1 MKRGCICNSVAN
13 DCPTEVFMKFAKLFL
28 YSTILLSVM
37 HCAELFQSKD
47 KKDNTDAIYALLLNA
62 GCTVTD
68 VSAPSSGRK
77 IDFTVCRGDANAAL
91 AASGFSSSSV
101 SLSGG
106 LVGTGSSS
114 TVYTNASSLSSLG
127 GDKKAS
133 IEIVYVLSQG
143 DSSVDAI
150 LPSTTNLSG
159 PGFHIL
165 PTTVN
170 KIASNGTN
178 SALATLSRT
187 WSSTVSSEKTLC
199 LEVHQESGNAHVF
212 GWESACSVAS
222 RGTYQ
227 FEEDGVAADFG
238 GDRIGLRI
246 NKATIKSITIY
257 SSNIGTA
264 GSFQ

>member
-13 DCPTEVFMKFAKLFL
+13 DSPTEVFMKFAKIFLF
-28 YSTILLSVM
+28 STILLSVM
-37 HCAELFQSKD
+37 NCAELFQSD
-47 KKDNTDAIYALLLNA
+47 KKDNNDALYALLLNA
-62 GCTVTD
+62 GCTISD
-68 VSAPSSGRK
+68 VSSPTSGRK
-77 IDFTVCRGDANAAL
+77 IDFTTCRGDANAAL
-91 AASGFSSSSV
+91 AASGLSSSSV
-101 SLSGG
+101 SLSAG

-114 TVYTNASSLSSLG
+114 TIYSNASSLSSLG
-127 GDKKAS
+127 GEKKAS

-143 DSSVDAI
+143 DSSIDAI

-170 KIASNGTN
+170 KIASNGSN
-178 SALATLSRT
+178 SAFGTLART
-187 WSSTVSSEKTLC
+187 WTSSVSAEKTLC
-199 LEVHQESGNAHVF
+199 LEVHQESGNAHIF
-212 GWESACSVAS
+212 GWESSCSLAN
-222 RGTYQ
+222 RNTYQ

>member
-1 MKRGCICNSVAN
+1 
-13 DCPTEVFMKFAKLFL
+13 MKFVKLIL
-28 YSTILLSVM
+28 CSTILLSLM
-37 HCAELFQSKD
+37 NCAELFQKD
-47 KKDNTDAIYALLLNA
+47 KKDNNDALFALLLNA
-62 GCTVTD
+62 GCTISD
-68 VSAPSSGRK
+68 VSSPTSGRK
-77 IDFTVCRGDANAAL
+77 IDFTACRGDANAAL
-91 AASGFSSSSV
+91 TASGFSSSSI

-106 LVGTGSSS
+106 LVGTGSTS
-114 TVYTNASSLSSLG
+114 TVYTNSSSLSSLG

-133 IEIVYVLSQG
+133 IEIVYVLSQS
-143 DSSVDAI
+143 DSSISAI

-159 PGFHIL
+159 PGFYIS

-170 KIASNGTN
+170 KLTSNGSN
-178 SALATLSRT
+178 SALTTPRV
-187 WSSTVSSEKTLC
+187 WSSSVSAEKILC

-212 GWESACSVAS
+212 GWESSCAAAN

-257 SSNIGTA
+257 SANIGTS

>member
-1 MKRGCICNSVAN
+1 
-13 DCPTEVFMKFAKLFL
+13 MKFAKLFL
-28 YSTILLSVM
+28 FSTILFSVM
-37 HCAELFQSKD
+37 NCAELFQSKD
-47 KKDNTDAIYALLLNA
+47 KKDNNDALFALLLNA

-68 VSAPSSGRK
+68 VSSPSSGRK
-77 IDFTVCRGDANAAL
+77 IDFTACRGDANAAL

-143 DSSVDAI
+143 DSSLSAI

-170 KIASNGTN
+170 KIATNGVT
-178 SALATLSRT
+178 SAFGTPPTPWA
-187 WSSTVSSEKTLC
+187 SSVSAEKTLC
-199 LEVHQESGNAHVF
+199 LEVHQEGGNGHVF
-212 GWESACSVAS
+212 GWVSTCASADRAN
-222 RGTYQ
+222 YQ
-227 FEEDGVAADFG
+227 FQETNVAADFG

-246 NKATIKSITIY
+246 NKATVKSITIY

>member
-1 MKRGCICNSVAN
+1 
-13 DCPTEVFMKFAKLFL
+13 MKFAKLFL
-28 YSTILLSVM
+28 FSTILFSVM
-37 HCAELFQSKD
+37 NCAELFQSQD
-47 KKDNTDAIYALLLNA
+47 KKDNNDALFALLLNA

-68 VSAPSSGRK
+68 VSSPSTGRK
-77 IDFTVCRGDANAAL
+77 IDFTACRGDANAAL

-143 DSSVDAI
+143 DSSLDAI

-170 KIASNGTN
+170 KIATNGTN
-178 SALATLSRT
+178 SALGTPRT
-187 WSSTVSSEKTLC
+187 WSSSVSAEKTLC

-212 GWESACSVAS
+212 GWESACAAAS

-246 NKATIKSITIY
+246 NKATVKSITIY

>member
-1 MKRGCICNSVAN
+1 
-13 DCPTEVFMKFAKLFL
+13 MKFAKLFL
-28 YSTILLSVM
+28 FSTILFSVM
-37 HCAELFQSKD
+37 NCAELFQSQD
-47 KKDNTDAIYALLLNA
+47 KKDNNDALFALLLNA

-68 VSAPSSGRK
+68 VSSPSSGRK
-77 IDFTVCRGDANAAL
+77 IDFTACRGDANAAL

-143 DSSVDAI
+143 DSSLSAI

-159 PGFHIL
+159 PGFYIM

-170 KIASNGTN
+170 KIATNGSN
-178 SALATLSRT
+178 SAFGTTTPAP
-187 WSSTVSSEKTLC
+187 WASSVSTEKALC
-199 LEVHQESGNAHVF
+199 LEVHQESSGAHIL
-212 GWESACSVAS
+212 GWATSCALAN

-227 FEEDGVAADFG
+227 FDEDGVAADFG

-246 NKATIKSITIY
+246 NKATVKSITIY
-257 SSNIGTA
+257 SNHIGTA
-264 GSFQ
+264 LSIR

>member
-1 MKRGCICNSVAN
+1 
-13 DCPTEVFMKFAKLFL
+13 MKFAKLFL
-28 YSTILLSVM
+28 FSTILLSVM
-37 HCAELFQSKD
+37 NCAELFQSKD
-47 KKDNTDAIYALLLNA
+47 EKDNNDALFALLLNA
-62 GCTVTD
+62 GCTITN
-68 VSAPSSGRK
+68 VSAPTSGRK

-91 AASGFSSSSV
+91 AASGFTSSSV

-106 LVGTGSSS
+106 LVGTGSNS
-114 TVYTNASSLSSLG
+114 TVYTTSSSLSSLG

-150 LPSTTNLSG
+150 LPSTTNLGG

-170 KIASNGTN
+170 KIASNGSN
-178 SALATLSRT
+178 SALNTPRT
-187 WSSTVSSEKTLC
+187 WSSSVSAEKTLC

-212 GWESACSVAS
+212 GWESSCSSAN

-227 FEEDGVAADFG
+227 FEEDGVSADFG

-257 SSNIGTA
+257 SSNIGTS

>member
-1 MKRGCICNSVAN
+1 
-13 DCPTEVFMKFAKLFL
+13 MKFVKLFL
-28 YSTILLSVM
+28 FSTILLSFLN
-37 HCAELFQSKD
+37 CAELFQKD
-47 KKDNTDAIYALLLNA
+47 KNDNNDALFALLLNS
-62 GCTVTD
+62 GCTISD
-68 VSAPSSGRK
+68 VSSPTSGRK
-77 IDFTVCRGDANAAL
+77 IDFTTCRGDANAAL
-91 AASGFSSSSV
+91 AASGFSSSSI

-106 LVGTGSSS
+106 LVGTGSTS
-114 TVYTNASSLSSLG
+114 TVYTNSSSLSSLG

-143 DSSVDAI
+143 DSSITAI

-165 PTTVN
+165 PSTVN
-170 KIASNGTN
+170 KIASNGSN
-178 SALATLSRT
+178 SAFGTPPT
-187 WSSTVSSEKTLC
+187 PWSSSVSAEKTLC
-199 LEVHQESGNAHVF
+199 LEVHQESGNAHIF
-212 GWESACSVAS
+212 GWVSSCAAAN

-257 SSNIGTA
+257 SANIGTS